1 MEFEIV
7 LDKTKSVYGP
17 GDVVQGTV
25 LLDAKSDVAAR
36 EINIIFTGECKTRL
50 KMGRSDL
57 KSRAVLFQYEQN
69 LYKAN
74 YTFSAV
80 KRFEWP
86 FSFTFPRTPQ
96 SRDLDFQFKQRDG
109 WVYNST
115 CPLPPSFS
123 YEDNKVQGTLQ
134 GDIEYKLE
142 AHLLKPQTRFSLSP
156 YRFRAK
162 RVLIFAPARDE
173 EAPIVQPSLK
183 TTVWRVLS
191 SPPPDVPF
199 FDLHSLPPSSPQ
211 RRGCTTRRTVH
222 SVFSSK
228 SAASSFGI
236 TTSLPQQLIQGSTFP
251 IRVKVDHLPQSS
263 TTDDIPAVYLR
274 EMSLSATVTTSGRAE
289 ANFRRW
295 ISLESDEEQTL
306 ASENNLDM
314 LLYDEITSLGPG
326 TTPVELGR
334 LFNFR
339 CFLAPDFHGYNL
351 KRTYTLRLKLVLQ
364 CGGETQ
370 EVCHEV
376 SGFHVL
382 PTSYSPPV
390 PSRVPP
396 SAPAMPQ
403 PHSATRVSAFTS
415 QSMTSVPAVAPGV
428 DRDKPLPVAVRRGNV
443 LRKDRIRHTLP
454 AGWGNVYQ
462 YQF

>member
-1 MEFEIV
+1 MEFQIV

-36 EINIIFTGECKTRL
+36 EINITFTGECKTRL

-74 YTFSAV
+74 YTFSAA

-96 SRDLDFQFKQRDG
+96 SRDLDFQFKQKDS
-109 WVYNST
+109 WQYNST
-115 CPLPPSFS
+115 CHLPPSFS
-123 YEDNKVQGTLQ
+123 YDDSKLQGTLQ

-142 AHLLKPQTRFSLSP
+142 AHLLKPQTTFSLSP
-156 YRFRAK
+156 YRFRAEK
-162 RVLIFAPARDE
+162 VLVFAPARDE
-173 EAPIVQPSLK
+173 ETPSAQPSLK

-199 FDLHSLPPSSPQ
+199 FDLHNLPPPSPQ
-211 RRGCTTRRTVH
+211 SRWTMRRRVR

-228 SAASSFGI
+228 PSASSFGI
-236 TTSLPQQLIQGSTFP
+236 TTSLPQQLIQGSMFP

-274 EMSLSATVTTSGRAE
+274 GLSVSATVTTSGRAE

-295 ISLESDEEQTL
+295 VSLESDEQQAL

-334 LFNFR
+334 LFSLR

-351 KRTYTLRLKLVLQ
+351 RRTYTLRLKLILQ
-364 CGGETQ
+364 CGNDTQ
-370 EVCHEV
+370 EVCHDV
-376 SGFHVL
+376 SGFRVL
-382 PTSYSPPV
+382 PASYTPPA
-390 PSRVPP
+390 PSRLPP
-396 SAPAMPQ
+396 SAPAVLQ
-403 PHSATRVSAFTS
+403 PHSATRISPCTS
-415 QSMTSVPAVAPGV
+415 QSTASVPAAAPGV

-443 LRKDRIRHTLP
+443 LRKDRVRHTLP